1 MSNTTFSEPEGFGQL
16 SKADQIRYVQ
26 MLWDKIAA
34 NPSEV
39 AVPDS
44 HWLELQDRLAEYR
57 SHPETTEPA
66 RAVLD
71 RLSSKQRR

>member
-1 MSNTTFSEPEGFGQL
+1 MTEINLTEPTGFNRL

-34 NPSEV
+34 NPNDV
-39 AVPDS
+39 AVPDA

-57 SHPETTEPA
+57 ANPEQTRPA
-66 RAVLD
+66 RETLD
-71 RLSSKQRR
+71 RLANKPRK